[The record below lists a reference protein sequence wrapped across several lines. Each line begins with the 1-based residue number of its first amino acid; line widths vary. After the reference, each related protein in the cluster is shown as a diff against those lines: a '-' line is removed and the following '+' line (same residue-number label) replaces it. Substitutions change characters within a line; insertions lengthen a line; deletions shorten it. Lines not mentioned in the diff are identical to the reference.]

1 MSSKQ
6 HMKAST
12 TVASAETVYT
22 WTIKN
27 YRLIKC
33 KVGENI
39 ESPKFSVGSDNKV
52 YFNLELFPEGQCA
65 EVEGLFNSL
74 YLTYLK
80 TDSTKILDKLI
91 CKSTI
96 SVIRDKKVVTEL
108 KVHEDYLK
116 TNSWGRTKFYDLNKI
131 DDLISLKNTVT
142 FRCELEIFTEYIN
155 NENETDNETED
166 ENFEE
171 KKFNLPFPSEELSD
185 IELSTSDKKTIRA
198 HKFVLAMI
206 SPVFR
211 AMFTH
216 DMLETKN
223 NTIKIID
230 TSHNILVE
238 MLRFMYT
245 GEIEINETDM
255 ILQLLAVADKYQID
269 NLKIKCGKL
278 LYAELS
284 TENAIEFLTSANKYN
299 AMHLEN
305 KVLKFVTAH
314 PQLLDSEQLK
324 IADPALLLKIVYS
337 LREALLTKQK
347 KP

>member
-6 HMKAST
+6 YMKAST
-12 TVASAETVYT
+12 TVASDKTVYT

-33 KVGENI
+33 KVGESI
-39 ESPKFSVGSDNKV
+39 DSPKFSVGSDNKE
-52 YFNLELFPEGQCA
+52 YFNLELYPEGECE
-65 EVEGLFNSL
+65 EVEGLFNSV

-80 TDSTKILDKLI
+80 TDSTKELDKLI

-96 SVIRDKKVVTEL
+96 SVIRDEKVLTEL
-108 KVHEDYLK
+108 KLHEDFLQSD
-116 TNSWGRTKFYDLNKI
+116 SWGRMKFYDLEKI
-131 DDLISLKNTVT
+131 DDLISRKNTVT

-198 HKFVLAMI
+198 HKFILAMV

-211 AMFTH
+211 AMFNH
-216 DMLETKN
+216 DMLENKN
-223 NTIKIID
+223 NTIKITD

-238 MLRFMYT
+238 MLRFIYT

-269 NLKIKCGKL
+269 NLKIKCGKML
-278 LYAELS
+278 HAELS
-284 TENAIEFLTSANKYN
+284 TENAIEFLTSAHKYN
-299 AMHLEN
+299 AKHLEN
-305 KVLKFVTAH
+305 KVLKFVTAD
-314 PQLLDSEQLK
+314 PQLLDLEQLK
-324 IADPALLLKIVYS
+324 IADPALLLKIVHS
-337 LREALLTKQK
+337 LREALTKQK